1 MIPRA
6 NRLRDSKEFRQIS
19 RFGKKYK
26 TSNLAMSAVVSSEQ
40 LGRYGFVVPKR
51 VGNAVHRNLIKRRMR
66 SACLELM
73 NSNPGLDLVL
83 RAERPALDIS
93 YQELLDEISDGVST
107 LKGKLK

>member
-19 RFGKKYK
+19 RFGKKHR
-26 TSNLAMSAVVSSEQ
+26 TPILTMSAVSSSDP

-51 VGNAVHRNLIKRRMR
+51 VGNAVYRNLIKRRMR

-73 NSNPGLDLVL
+73 NSKPGLDVVL
-83 RAERPALDIS
+83 RAEKAALDLAYS
-93 YQELLDEISDGVST
+93 DLVAEISTG
-107 LKGKLK
+107 LNQIREKLK

>member
-6 NRLRDSKEFRQIS
+6 NRLRDSREFRQIS

-26 TSNLAMSAVVSSEQ
+26 TSNLAMSAAVSSEQ

-51 VGNAVHRNLIKRRMR
+51 VGNAVQRNLIKRRMR

-73 NSNPGLDLVL
+73 ALKPGLDVVL
-83 RAERPALDIS
+83 RAEKPALDIA
-93 YQELLDEISDGVST
+93 YQQLVDEISDGLSV
-107 LKGKLK
+107 LGGKLK